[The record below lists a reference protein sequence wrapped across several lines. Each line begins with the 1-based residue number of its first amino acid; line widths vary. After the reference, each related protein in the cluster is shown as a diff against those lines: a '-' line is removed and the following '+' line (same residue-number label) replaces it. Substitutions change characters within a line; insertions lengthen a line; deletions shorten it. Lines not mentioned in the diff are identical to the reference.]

1 MRRRRISGQ
10 SVTRRKIRVSFG
22 AIYSM
27 GNAAQTLIVEDTA
40 QVKNDAWPK
49 GHPKL
54 SLRRRAVT
62 WIVFA
67 CILSIFDLLASSS
80 ANASRGVDPT
90 LMSPPLT
97 NGQPVTVKVGLFLTN
112 LIDVDEVKERFQI
125 SGYLFMTWKDPR
137 LAFGPDQT
145 LEQRTYNPDEIWT
158 PRLFLINQTSKRER
172 VSTNI
177 RGEPDGTLHYVELF
191 QDELTSSF
199 PLETFPFDRQ
209 SLEIFLQPFLD
220 ERDTMTIMYDP
231 HLSGVGTEPF
241 VELAQWQIL
250 GLNGSQ
256 RRSAIGR
263 TNKQISELEIDLL
276 VKRRYRYYLWK
287 VFLPLLLMVG
297 IAYSAF
303 WIKIDDYYTQIS
315 ITLTAILTEIAFL
328 FAISNSLPKVPYL
341 TFIDAFFLMSFLFS
355 CLCMAELVAVH
366 QFREWD
372 QSEHGEGLRRVSQLL
387 YPAIYIAI
395 VAVVTLIFFGLPAFR

>member
-1 MRRRRISGQ
+1 
-10 SVTRRKIRVSFG
+10 
-22 AIYSM
+22 
-27 GNAAQTLIVEDTA
+27 VEGTA
-40 QVKNDAWPK
+40 EVKRDAWPK
-49 GHPKL
+49 WHSKL
-54 SLRRRAVT
+54 LPCRRPLT
-62 WIVFA
+62 WIVFT
-67 CILSIFDLLASSS
+67 CILSVLLSSS
-80 ANASRGVDPT
+80 AVANASRGVDPA

-97 NGQPVTVKVGLFLTN
+97 NGQPVSVKVGLFLTN

-137 LAFGPDQT
+137 LAFSPDQT
-145 LEQRTYNPDEIWT
+145 LEQRTYNPEEIWT
-158 PRLFLINQTSKRER
+158 PRLFLVNETSKRET

-177 RGEPDGTLHYVELF
+177 RGDADGTLHSVELF
-191 QDELTSSF
+191 QAELTSSF

-209 SLEIFLQPFLD
+209 ALEIFLQPFLD
-220 ERDTMTIMYDP
+220 ERGTMTIVYDAQQ
-231 HLSGVGTEPF
+231 SGVGTEPF

-250 GLNGSQ
+250 GLKATQ
-256 RRSAIGR
+256 ERRAIGKSNR
-263 TNKQISELEIDLL
+263 QIAELEIDLL

-341 TFIDAFFLMSFLFS
+341 TFIDAFFLMSFVFS

-372 QSEHGEGLRRVSQLL
+372 QSEHGERLRRVSQLL
-387 YPAIYIAI
+387 YPAIYVLL
-395 VAVVTLIFFGLPAFR
+395 VAGVALIFFGLPAFH

>member
-1 MRRRRISGQ
+1 M
-10 SVTRRKIRVSFG
+10 
-22 AIYSM
+22 
-27 GNAAQTLIVEDTA
+27 
-40 QVKNDAWPK
+40 W
-49 GHPKL
+49 HPKL
-54 SLRRRAVT
+54 LLCRRPLT

-67 CILSIFDLLASSS
+67 CILSVLGFSSSS
-80 ANASRGVDPT
+80 AANASPGADPA

-97 NGQPVTVKVGLFLTN
+97 NGQPVSVKVGLFLTN

-137 LAFGPDQT
+137 LAFSPDQT
-145 LEQRTYNPDEIWT
+145 LQQRTYNPEEIWT
-158 PRLFLINQTSKRER
+158 PRLFLVNETSKRET

-177 RGEPDGTLHYVELF
+177 RGDADGTLHSVELF
-191 QDELTSSF
+191 QAELTSSF

-209 SLEIFLQPFLD
+209 SLEIFLEPFLD
-220 ERDTMTIMYDP
+220 ERGTMTIVYDAE
-231 HLSGVGTEPF
+231 LSGVGTEPF

-250 GLNGSQ
+250 GLKATPE
-256 RRSAIGR
+256 RRAIGKSNR
-263 TNKQISELEIDLL
+263 QIAELEINLL

-355 CLCMAELVAVH
+355 CLCMAELVVVH

-372 QSEHGEGLRRVSQLL
+372 QSEHGERLRRVSQLL
-387 YPAIYIAI
+387 YPAVYVLL
-395 VAVVTLIFFGLPAFR
+395 VAGVALVFFGLPAFH